1 MKPVVG
7 ILVIVVI
14 IVTQIF
20 LSSRKTPYLGGILPV
35 AYIGFIGF
43 FFNKLIANGDYLS
56 TWIMIMVGLCS
67 FLSIWA
73 SGRKRLKKKRQKD
86 LDLELGLI
94 ELQNL

>member
-56 TWIMIMVGLCS
+56 TWIMLMVGLCS
-67 FLSIWA
+67 SLGIWA
-73 SGRKRLKKKRQKD
+73 SGRKRFKKETKRFRSR
-86 LDLELGLI
+86 I
-94 ELQNL
+94 RSN